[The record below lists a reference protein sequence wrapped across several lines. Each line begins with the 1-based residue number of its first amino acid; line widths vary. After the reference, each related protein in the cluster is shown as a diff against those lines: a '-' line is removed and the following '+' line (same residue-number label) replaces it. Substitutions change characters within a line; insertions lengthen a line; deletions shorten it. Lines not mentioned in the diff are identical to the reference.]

1 MNADKEIKTILESVL
16 LLIQMKAQS
25 VFLYWD
31 RTLKRLF
38 CIANV
43 MKTYFRHNKLKPKN
57 ERSAALIAKEDQFR
71 YQ

>member
-1 MNADKEIKTILESVL
+1 
-16 LLIQMKAQS
+16 MKAQS

-43 MKTYFRHNKLKPKN
+43 MKTYFRYKKVNPKN
-57 ERSAALIAKEDQFR
+57 EGSAALIAKED
-71 YQ
+71 

>member
-43 MKTYFRHNKLKPKN
+43 MKTYFRHKKLKPK
-57 ERSAALIAKEDQFR
+57 K
-71 YQ
+71 